1 MTIKVSSG
9 ISVEDAIRRFIE
21 ENLSFAD
28 NGLPLRDD
36 DSFIDNS
43 IVDST
48 GILELELFVEEA
60 FGIQVRDDEVLPENF
75 DSISRLASYVRR
87 KQQAA
92 P

>member
-28 NGLPLRDD
+28 NGLPLSDD